1 MSALASTVHF
11 RRVLTCFRLKESDV
25 TWLYGPLQPAQSHPI
40 TSDNS
45 TPPSHLSKSS
55 SFVTKKPILKKRSM
69 SEVMLQK
76 SISGASLV
84 KQATASIQAQ
94 SDKSKRSPGGRSH
107 FDFAYT
113 PSIPP
118 SQPPSR
124 EDDYFSSRRLSNAEP
139 ETPSDGEKKHIRFDE
154 VVEQC
159 VAIDGPSRAFDDVSE
174 PDIEDDPPNSA
185 LSESSSDEGLVM
197 MKRKHPAAKWDPKGK
212 GKLSRTNSS
221 SKMIETIPATTLKY
235 RTDSP
240 NVTEEAQHHVFG
252 KNWGAGKLSPSPSQE
267 TLRPSRP
274 SRNFLLA
281 DDDQDDD
288 GESTQWSFGASNPK
302 SSLGASATAG
312 PSSSRGRPMEYNPT
326 DGYEGLEG
334 MRRTESGMF
343 MPIDE
348 DEDDLVAAGLFG
360 RVSETVNT
368 VKDIGWVLWNVSL
381 GHRLQRP

>member
-1 MSALASTVHF
+1 
-11 RRVLTCFRLKESDV
+11 
-25 TWLYGPLQPAQSHPI
+25 
-40 TSDNS
+40 
-45 TPPSHLSKSS
+45 
-55 SFVTKKPILKKRSM
+55 M

-76 SISGASLV
+76 SISASSLV
-84 KQATASIQAQ
+84 KQAAAAVQAQ
-94 SDKSKRSPGGRSH
+94 HSKSSKLGPGRTH
-107 FDFAYT
+107 LDFAYT

-124 EDDYFSSRRLSNAEP
+124 EDDYFSSRRGSHSTV
-139 ETPSDGEKKHIRFDE
+139 ETPSEGKEKHIRFDE

-159 VAIDGPSRAFDDVSE
+159 VAIDGRGRGFDEESE
-174 PDIEDDPPNSA
+174 PEIEDDPPNSA
-185 LSESSSDEGLVM
+185 LSESSSDEGLLM
-197 MKRKHPAAKWDPKGK
+197 MKKKREPRRDSTGK
-212 GKLSRTNSS
+212 GKISRSNSS

-240 NVTEEAQHHVFG
+240 DVTEEAQHHVFG
-252 KNWGAGKLSPSPSQE
+252 KSWGAGKLSPSPSQE

-281 DDDQDDD
+281 DDDEDPDD
-288 GESTQWSFGASNPK
+288 ETSTSWSFGANNPK
-302 SSLGASATAG
+302 SSLGASAMG
-312 PSSSRGRPMEYNPT
+312 EPSSSRGRPNEYNPT

-381 GHRLQRP
+381 SNTRFAS